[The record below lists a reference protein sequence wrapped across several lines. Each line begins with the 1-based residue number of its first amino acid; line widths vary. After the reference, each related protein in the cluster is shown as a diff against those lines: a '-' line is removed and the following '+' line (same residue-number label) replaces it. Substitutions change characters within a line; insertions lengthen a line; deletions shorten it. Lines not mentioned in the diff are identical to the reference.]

1 MYGGADD
8 QAVRDNLLQL
18 FEFLKK
24 EEGEYAYRIIK
35 DFAEREKS
43 KYLSSNLVD
52 FMNDLTRERRQRLFN
67 Q

>member
-1 MYGGADD
+1 M
-8 QAVRDNLLQL
+8 RDNLLEL

-24 EEGEYAYRIIK
+24 EEAEYAYRIVK

-52 FMNDLTRERRQRLFN
+52 FMNELTRERRQRLFN